1 MWYIT
6 QTSPTW
12 PAVFRYLKPRVRPLY
27 IETCCLP
34 RIDSHETKENP
45 VWPRHDVTGMC
56 ASEFKTHPLSS
67 WHLFTIIIAQPQ
79 LCLCDPYKPELPRLS
94 CVSSRAWTR
103 RSSPVSCES
112 MDSAGKCGLPH
123 RIFGEL
129 WTEILCILFSW
140 SFLYPD
146 LGSRKGIDF
155 CHLKLSVT
163 VLCCFALELDW
174 NVQIQMTVKPART
187 DWFIILIWKLRLV
200 VLTLIFDL
208 KKTLKIKFKWS
219 NDGHELTS
227 ATVSSYF
234 F

>member
-34 RIDSHETKENP
+34 RIDSRETKENP
-45 VWPRHDVTGMC
+45 VWPRHVVTGMC

-67 WHLFTIIIAQPQ
+67 WHPFTIIIAQPQ
-79 LCLCDPYKPELPRLS
+79 LCFCDPCKPELPRLS
-94 CVSSRAWTR
+94 CISSWAWTR
-103 RSSPVSCES
+103 RSSPASCGS
-112 MDSAGKCGLPH
+112 ADGAGKCGLPH
-123 RIFGEL
+123 RMFGEL
-129 WTEILCILFSW
+129 SIYVWTELLCILLFW
-140 SFLYPD
+140 SFLY
-146 LGSRKGIDF
+146 SWFRVEKGNG
-155 CHLKLSVT
+155 LLS
-163 VLCCFALELDW
+163 LEIACDSILLLYLELDW
-174 NVQIQMTVKPART
+174 NVQIQMTVKPAHT
-187 DWFIILIWKLRLV
+187 DWVIRPY
-200 VLTLIFDL
+200 L
-208 KKTLKIKFKWS
+208 KVKIGDTYVNFWLKIKFNWS